1 MRELCLMPWLRFAG
15 TVDPARGPTIPADPP
30 PICCADAAGGEK
42 CPKNRTE
49 KQENLEKQAVFW
61 YNMCDLLCPLR
72 LETWGHP
79 CEVSSHGGHRCHA
92 AGVKMGGLQY
102 STSFL

>member
-42 CPKNRTE
+42 CPENRTE

-61 YNMCDLLCPLR
+61 YNMYDLLF
-72 LETWGHP
+72 P
-79 CEVSSHGGHRCHA
+79 CGMRPGAIRARFPRAVVTGDTPARA
-92 AGVKMGGLQY
+92 
-102 STSFL
+102 